1 MPAFT
6 PTEQIWMNG
15 RLVPWAE
22 AQTHVMAHGLN
33 YGTGVFEGIRSYD
46 TPHGPAVFRL
56 EDHLQRMSRS
66 ATFYELD
73 IPYPIARLV
82 EATLDVVRVNG
93 QADAYLRPLAFF
105 DAHTLGVVP
114 AGSPVTVV
122 IGAIP
127 FRTYLAGADT
137 GVRVTVSPI
146 RRVDATTL
154 PPTVKACG
162 HYTNSV
168 RAVQEA
174 VRRGFDEA
182 ILLNSKGDVAEGSG
196 ENLFL
201 VKNGTLI
208 TNGEDASILMGITR
222 DTVLTLARDLGIPT
236 EIRAITVQD
245 LKGADE
251 LFFSGTAVEITPI
264 AEVDG
269 YTVPA
274 PGPVTARLRSLF
286 FDVVR
291 GKRPEYRHWLAP
303 VNQPVQ
309 QA

>member
-6 PTEQIWMNG
+6 PTDQIWMNG

-33 YGTGVFEGIRSYD
+33 YGTGVFEGVRSYH
-46 TPHGPAVFRL
+46 TPNGPAVFRL
-56 EDHLQRMSRS
+56 QEHLDRMYRS
-66 ATFYELD
+66 ATFYEIA
-73 IPYPIARLV
+73 IPYPVERLV
-82 EATLDVVRVNG
+82 DATLEVVRVNRH
-93 QADAYLRPLAFF
+93 ADAYLRPLVFF

-114 AGSPVTVV
+114 GDSPVTVV

-127 FRTYLAGADT
+127 FRTYLAGADH
-137 GVRVTVSPI
+137 GVRVSVSPI
-146 RRVDATTL
+146 RRIDASTL
-154 PPTVKACG
+154 PPSVKACG

-174 VRRGFDEA
+174 VKRGFDEA
-182 ILLNSKGDVAEGSG
+182 ILLNVKGEVAEGSG

-201 VKNGTLI
+201 VKDGTLV

-222 DTVLTLARDLGIPT
+222 DTVLALARDLNIPT
-236 EIRAITVQD
+236 EIRSITVGD
-245 LKGADE
+245 LERADE

-269 YTVPA
+269 HKKTA
-274 PGPVTARLRSLF
+274 PGPVTRRLRTLF
-286 FDVVR
+286 LDTVR
-291 GKRPEYRHWLAP
+291 GKRPEYRPWLSY
-303 VNQPVQ
+303 VDQPVQ
-309 QA
+309 SV